1 MTDRPIEAQR
11 EIPALANVSDARSAA
26 RALCAWAKGKPEDT
40 RNQVLMTCLQLRML
54 ARGDD
59 PKIRRSVAGSIKLLT
74 GRG

>member
-1 MTDRPIEAQR
+1 MTPDIRDP
-11 EIPALANVSDARSAA
+11 RSAA